1 MMHRVIQRYL
11 ENSEYARSPG
21 QLRDAVSAVI
31 APLDFHSFAF
41 LALGDPPFL
50 ISSHPIAWTGHY
62 IAQGYQAC
70 DPVILNS
77 HRVFDL
83 FTWSLGEA
91 EAPICRAEPVRHDR

>member
-1 MMHRVIQRYL
+1 MRRVVQRYL
-11 ENSEYARSPG
+11 ENSEYARTPD

-50 ISSHPIAWTGHY
+50 ISSYPIAWTGHY

-77 HRVFDL
+77 HRVFDF
-83 FTWSLGEA
+83 FT
-91 EAPICRAEPVRHDR
+91 